1 MAVQNNTMTEEE
13 AKTKWC
19 PMVRAG
25 RIGSNTTASVN
36 WPADGGKSVEEQEW
50 AKCIGSACMMWRT
63 DQRFTVHRDVVPI
76 NVRFSDNGEI
86 RSELA
91 TPDEPQHGHCG
102 MGGKP

>member
-1 MAVQNNTMTEEE
+1 MTEEE

-19 PMVRAG
+19 PMV
-25 RIGSNTTASVN
+25 NHVN
-36 WPADGGKSVEEQEW
+36 GQMQQCGNHMTGVPVSQTFNA
-50 AKCIGSACMMWRT
+50 CIGSACMMWRT

>member
-1 MAVQNNTMTEEE
+1 MTEEE

-19 PMVRAG
+19 PMRRLTEIGHVRITNVDPG
-25 RIGSNTTASVN
+25 IHTLN
-36 WPADGGKSVEEQEW
+36 
-50 AKCIGSACMMWRT
+50 CIGSACMMWRT